1 MAAQFKAAGYT
12 PEDVRFVVLS
22 HLHQDHIGGLAAF
35 PRARFVVASREWQ
48 EMEQPRAEMYGYLP
62 RHTKLPG
69 LEWQRVA
76 FSTFAPPDLA
86 PFTATEDLLG
96 DGSLIL
102 LPTPG
107 HTPGS
112 LSMLVRSADHGPLLL
127 IGDLSY
133 DTKLMRAGRMR
144 GIGDREEMAE
154 TTELILALADRLTG
168 TVILPAHDR
177 CSAARLAA
185 AGGRAL

>member
-1 MAAQFKAAGYT
+1 MRI
-12 PEDVRFVVLS
+12 PVD
-22 HLHQDHIGGLAAF
+22 
-35 PRARFVVASREWQ
+35 
-48 EMEQPRAEMYGYLP
+48 
-62 RHTKLPG
+62 
-69 LEWQRVA
+69 
-76 FSTFAPPDLA
+76 FAPPDLA

-102 LPTPG
+102 LPTPE